1 MFKTKE
7 VSGNIK
13 QKTKYQNYFD
23 ILQVQEQREKGISE
37 YIIAG
42 DMNQDVTKERI
53 RRFMRETGVE
63 EVHQECNPQLEIPR
77 DATHKKGKTQIDAVF
92 ATTAVLN
99 CINECKIV
107 DYNEIIMSDHRG
119 FIFGLTLGF

>member
-1 MFKTKE
+1 
-7 VSGNIK
+7 
-13 QKTKYQNYFD
+13 
-23 ILQVQEQREKGISE
+23 
-37 YIIAG
+37 
-42 DMNQDVTKERI
+42 
-53 RRFMRETGVE
+53 MRETGVE

-107 DYNEIIMSDHRG
+107 DYNEIIMSDHRE
-119 FIFGLTLGF
+119 FIFDLNARKYFNMTHSEYDEKSNRLLNPNNRKHREKFNQKLNDYITDSKLVEKTFEICNQ